1 MEAEIVALATS
12 GATTLVSLMVTELWS
27 EARGRFA
34 SLFGRRSE
42 DVGADLDEA
51 RAELLASDDPSAVAA
66 GTEAEWSNRLRRAL
80 AADPAAAAKLRAL
93 LDELSPAAQDPA
105 AGPSVHITNVHN
117 TVENGRYHGTVIQSG
132 NIQNLH
138 TGQ

>member
-42 DVGADLDEA
+42 DVGEDLDQA
-51 RAELLASDDPSAVAA
+51 RAELLAADDPSAVAA
-66 GTEAEWSNRLRRAL
+66 GAETEWGNRLRRAL
-80 AADPAAAAKLRAL
+80 AADPEAAARLRAL
-93 LDELSPAAQDPA
+93 LDELSPAAQAAPGPA
-105 AGPSVHITNVHN
+105 HTTVTTTTTVNGEFRGVSIQAGSVGSV
-117 TVENGRYHGTVIQSG
+117 
-132 NIQNLH
+132 H